1 MERLQELLAY
11 AQDSEDGSE
20 TVQRY
25 TREALGQAHGDSRPR
40 MGRAALL
47 DKAASLGGGKV
58 RGRATPTPTQT
69 PTPTPPPPPTPTPTP
84 TPPPNPNPRHGQL
97 PRRLG
102 RDGMCLPVH
111 DQR

>member
-58 RGRATPTPTQT
+58 RGRATPTPTPA
-69 PTPTPPPPPTPTPTP
+69 PTPTLTRTLTLTLTITANREPEPEPKPEPEPDR
-84 TPPPNPNPRHGQL
+84 PNPNNH
-97 PRRLG
+97 
-102 RDGMCLPVH
+102 
-111 DQR
+111 